1 MSSFYLCSTE
11 LFGLKKSTAKVY
23 SFLHMVRNRKNNSS
37 YYKRSN
43 IAKLCG
49 MSESTVIRAIRELCE
64 KGLLQVKR
72 CFMKNGR
79 QTTNL
84 YILLDEP
91 QTIFSPERIPEG
103 ESGEQASADSTYEK
117 GSPAKPQGPIRFFS
131 CSPAAFQM
139 KLSPVELKIHHYLIY
154 RAGKDQACKP
164 SKKEIAADCNVSLST
179 VFRAVRKLCAYGL
192 LDIQKLTRRELYGN
206 NGTSV
211 NLYRLKKPV
220 ISSPSPQKHDWK
232 IKRLF
237 YALLSR
243 LTPSL
248 MSWVTPLRTISRRKV
263 TYTLRDKGI
272 SSQVAKR
279 NTIHKHSFCESQ
291 RRLAAKRSHE
301 KNSQRPKSLSVRPF
315 PYRIFSFRQKHKIG
329 SASAF
334 TFVGSRFFVPP
345 RLSHRVGWLL
355 PEPFQN
361 APPYSPIQRAALL
374 WNSVSVNIV
383 CRQTLTCQNHS
394 NSFLKE
400 HPIHL
405 LQSDICTAPFL

>member
-1 MSSFYLCSTE
+1 MFTIQDNDHTGAAVRFDRIDNEIIQQLRLITMSSFYLCNTE

-23 SFLHMVRNRKNNSS
+23 SFLHMVRNNNTKDS
-37 YYKRSN
+37 YYKRSS

-49 MSESTVIRAIRELCE
+49 MSESTVIRAIRELCQ
-64 KGLLQVKR
+64 KGLLRVKK
-72 CFMKNGR
+72 CFKQNGR
-79 QTTNL
+79 QTTNR
-84 YILLDEP
+84 YILVDEP
-91 QTIFSPERIPEG
+91 QTTFPSEPPV
-103 ESGEQASADSTYEK
+103 ESDDAPDVSTDAETIK
-117 GSPAKPQGPIRFFS
+117 GAPAEPQRPIRFFS

-139 KLSPVELKIHHYLIY
+139 KLSPVELKIHHYLVY
-154 RAGKDQACKP
+154 RAGKDQSCKP

-192 LDIQKLTRRELYGN
+192 LDIQKLTRKELYGN

-237 YALLSR
+237 YASLSR

-279 NTIHKHSFCESQ
+279 NTVHKHSFCESQ
-291 RRLAAKRSHE
+291 RRLAAKRPHE
-301 KNSQRPKSLSVRPF
+301 KNSQHPKYPSVF
-315 PYRIFSFRQKHKIG
+315 ILDNHQ
-329 SASAF
+329 
-334 TFVGSRFFVPP
+334 
-345 RLSHRVGWLL
+345 RVC
-355 PEPFQN
+355 
-361 APPYSPIQRAALL
+361 ALIAQAVEF
-374 WNSVSVNIV
+374 NP
-383 CRQTLTCQNHS
+383 Q
-394 NSFLKE
+394 
-400 HPIHL
+400 
-405 LQSDICTAPFL
+405 

>member
-72 CFMKNGR
+72 CFMENGR

-164 SKKEIAADCNVSLST
+164 SKKEIASDCNVSLST
-179 VFRAVRKLCAYGL
+179 VFRAIKKLCACGL
-192 LDIQKLTRRELYGN
+192 LDVQKLTRRELYGN

-220 ISSPSPQKHDWK
+220 KSSPFPQKHDWK
-232 IKRLF
+232 TIRLF
-237 YALLSR
+237 CAFLSC

-248 MSWVTPLRTISRRKV
+248 MSPVTPLRTISRRKV

-279 NTIHKHSFCESQ
+279 NTVNNHTFFERH
-291 RRLAAKRSHE
+291 RRLAAKRPNE
-301 KNSQRPKSLSVRPF
+301 RNAKRPKNLSVRPF
-315 PYRIFSFRQKHKIG
+315 SYHALLFSQKCKFG

-334 TFVGSRFFVPP
+334 TFVGSHFF
-345 RLSHRVGWLL
+345 RSAS
-355 PEPFQN
+355 F
-361 APPYSPIQRAALL
+361 
-374 WNSVSVNIV
+374 VS
-383 CRQTLTCQNHS
+383 
-394 NSFLKE
+394 
-400 HPIHL
+400 
-405 LQSDICTAPFL
+405 